1 MGPGVQKE
9 LSRGTL
15 ADPIQRDIH
24 VGGLAIG
31 VYDRQVWAE
40 ADTCDRRTPIGHPGL
55 RHGIRPWDAA
65 FYDTQ
70 KLTGSSR
77 QGGLFNTWTAKL
89 NNLNFHPLEVLSR
102 CRDPQLQVR

>member
-1 MGPGVQKE
+1 MNHLIRNFLKINIPTSKAKHLYFIVGPGMQKE
-9 LSRGTL
+9 LSRGAL

-24 VGGLAIG
+24 VGGLALG

-40 ADTCDRRTPIGHPGL
+40 ADTCDRRTPVGHAGL
-55 RHGIRPWDAA
+55 RHGVRPWDAA

-77 QGGLFNTWTAKL
+77 QGGLFNT
-89 NNLNFHPLEVLSR
+89 
-102 CRDPQLQVR
+102 